1 MDDILK
7 LKEMFPDT
15 PVPIIHKTYTQ
26 NNCFLMDTCE
36 ELLLTSMQDTQSPSY
51 NFLGT
56 SSSGGAQGKN
66 PDEDVIRISDE
77 DEDKSGKDSEF
88 SLKISKIFWM
98 LIEIAPSEITPYLCP
113 GGTCGGQGCELAS
126 TIAKSYGRRG

>member
-77 DEDKSGKDSEF
+77 DEDNSDKDSEF
-88 SLKISKIFWM
+88 SLKISFDKCKYLQAIFPDVQNVPKK
-98 LIEIAPSEITPYLCP
+98 EP
-113 GGTCGGQGCELAS
+113 G
-126 TIAKSYGRRG
+126 RNR